1 MQLMKPPFAP
11 NKFAHP
17 DDWTWDIEAND
28 LLNERTID
36 YTASPY
42 KLKGNFA
49 MHCVV
54 FENHFTGE
62 IIGFHDGPTYVF
74 DGREYNETIGNETYT
89 LKDYQVV
96 EYTHRPMK
104 DLKDFILKT
113 KFRRLVAHNQI
124 SYDLLAIKLMYGI
137 DYKIGHEVRDG
148 GLTTFTSDTW
158 GGNKLAI
165 WDTLP
170 LSKCLNPD
178 RYGGHSLDKLASGGM
193 SEKVQF
199 RKHLHVDVRFKHFA
213 ADMLYY
219 CIFDVKSNTEVYF
232 GLMDGSKNKIDHK
245 TPGPNLNDRAEL
257 MKWVSAIKLE
267 HNVAEIITRQE
278 HRGFHFNRDL
288 AHKAL
293 DELDKM
299 MEERRVKVEPL
310 LPKRPATQVFM
321 KNYTPPVTQFKKN
334 GEISAHMEKFIAKHE
349 GVYDPETRSVAM
361 LGNVYSL
368 PLEAGVPLITEM
380 DATIDDTTHIKN
392 WLVSL
397 GWNPSEYKEKD
408 LSVDSKKNKRTP
420 EQFRVA
426 VERYVEE
433 TLASAFK
440 EDRLAHLWPNRRPI
454 DRNLVDAMLE
464 RGGRGLKV
472 LSNPS
477 FTKGQDKDMC
487 PDLERISE
495 QFPFAKDVVEYLTY
509 KHRRNSIL
517 GGGVDWDDPE
527 EEPEKGYI
535 SNVREDGR
543 IPTPADT
550 CGAATSRFKHRSVAN
565 VPRVTSLYGKEL
577 RALFGVDKGYFQIGY
592 DFDSLEARIESAYC
606 DRYDAADRAYCKSLM
621 MEKPFDVHT
630 MMAKAISAII
640 GRDFGRSPA
649 KNVKYG
655 CTYGAQAAKVA
666 KTIGSDLQTGTQVY
680 EAFWDAAFPLKMLKE
695 QLQKEWEANG
705 KKYIIGIDGRRVPT
719 RSAHAILN
727 SLFQS
732 GGVICAKRAM
742 VIHDVLLKKEGLS
755 VDFFLD
761 DWKNATFCQQM
772 IAYHDEA
779 QLEASASMFKFKAF
793 SYASIGFTAFDDKD
807 ALKEADKQLK
817 ALCQAHKDAMLE
829 SDGEVW
835 SDISHNDKGFYVAYC
850 KAGVLAV
857 ESVSLAGQF
866 YSTNLVPVDLTAG
879 YIVEKSWAGCH

>member
-1 MQLMKPPFAP
+1 MNLIKPPFQP
-11 NKFAHP
+11 NPFAKEG
-17 DDWTWDIEAND
+17 DYSWDIEAND

-62 IIGFHDGPTYVF
+62 IIGFHDGPAYVF
-74 DGREYNETIGNETYT
+74 DGREYNETIDNETYT
-89 LKDYQVV
+89 LKDYQAV

-104 DLKDFILKT
+104 DLKEFILQT

-178 RYGGHSLDKLASGGM
+178 RRGGHSLDKLASGGV

-245 TPGPNLNDRAEL
+245 TPGPNLNDRSEL

-278 HRGFHFNRDL
+278 HRGFYFNRDL

-408 LSVDSKKNKRTP
+408 LTVDAKKEKLSLPKLEESIDRYLDQTYSTSFRGDRLVHFEQLKVTEHSSK
-420 EQFRVA
+420 QFVRDQIMRRVT
-426 VERYVEE
+426 ERKG
-433 TLASAFK
+433 AFK
-440 EDRLAHLWPNRRPI
+440 
-454 DRNLVDAMLE
+454 
-464 RGGRGLKV
+464 V
-472 LSNPS
+472 LTNPS

-495 QFPFAKDVVEYLTY
+495 QFPFAKDVVEYLTF

-640 GRDFGRSPA
+640 CSDFGRSPA

-666 KTIGSDLQTGTQVY
+666 KTIGSSLEVGTQVY

-779 QLEASASMFKFKAF
+779 QLEVSASEVSFKRFATKEEAQSFKDSELATTGK
-793 SYASIGFTAFDDKD
+793 I
-807 ALKEADKQLK
+807 
-817 ALCQAHKDAMLE
+817 
-829 SDGEVW
+829 W
-835 SDISHNDKGFYVAYC
+835 SDISHASKGGGVFVAYC

-857 ESVSLAGQF
+857 TAVSLAGKF
-866 YSTNLVPVDLTAG
+866 YSTDLVPVDLTAG
-879 YIVEKSWAGCH
+879 YILGNSWASCH